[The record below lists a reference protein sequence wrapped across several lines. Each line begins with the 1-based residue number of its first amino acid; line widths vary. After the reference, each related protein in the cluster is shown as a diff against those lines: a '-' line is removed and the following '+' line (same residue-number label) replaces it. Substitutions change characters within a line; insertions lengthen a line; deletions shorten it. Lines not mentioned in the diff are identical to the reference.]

1 MIYIFDIDGTLAD
14 ISHRLH
20 FIQKK
25 PADWD
30 GFFAACVDDEPIP
43 EIIQVA
49 KSLSPVAHIVMV
61 SGRSDVVRSQTLD
74 WMSELGIPCDCL
86 MMRAAGDHREDSIV
100 KAELL
105 DDLREVYKDEPIAGV
120 FEDRKQVVDM
130 YRAKGLRVFQVAEG
144 NF

>member
-14 ISHRLH
+14 CTHRLG
-20 FIQKK
+20 FINEK
-25 PADWD
+25 PANWV
-30 GFFAACVDDEPIP
+30 GFFAACVNDEPIP

-49 KSLSPVAHIVMV
+49 KSLAGCAKIVMV
-61 SGRSDVVRSQTLD
+61 RGRSDVVRNQTLD
-74 WMSELGIPCDCL
+74 WMSELSIPCDCL
-86 MMRAAGDHREDSIV
+86 MMREAGDHREDSIV

-105 DDLREVYKDEPIAGV
+105 DDLRETFPDEQIAGV

-130 YRAKGLRVFQVAEG
+130 SRAKGLRVFQVAEG